1 MPVLG
6 IPRALYYFHF
16 HPLWESFLTGL
27 GFEVVVSPPTNKE
40 ILEWGLSSCVDGM
53 CLPVKACVGHVLA
66 LSRAGVDLIFL
77 PQIISVGRAEYT
89 CPNFLGL
96 PDLIRQY
103 LPGKTEILSPVL
115 DGRKGPRALQA
126 CYLRFGRQHAAGKHV
141 RRSWRTALKS
151 QSSFEQRLRC
161 CAETKG
167 KSLLLLGPRYLT
179 DDPFLSG
186 NLVGRLEQLGANVLT
201 AANADLEGP
210 GNAALPMNKPFFW
223 TETRQS
229 WRAAQEF
236 LTEVDGLV
244 TAAPFGCGAQSLL
257 SIFVQE
263 WAAGHNVP
271 KLELHLDEHTCE
283 LGTLTRLEA
292 FCDLLERTENR
303 YENHLSPLR

>member
-1 MPVLG
+1 MPVVG

-66 LSRAGVDLIFL
+66 LSFAGVDLIFL

-126 CYLRFGRQHAAGKHV
+126 CYLRFGRQHAAGKDV